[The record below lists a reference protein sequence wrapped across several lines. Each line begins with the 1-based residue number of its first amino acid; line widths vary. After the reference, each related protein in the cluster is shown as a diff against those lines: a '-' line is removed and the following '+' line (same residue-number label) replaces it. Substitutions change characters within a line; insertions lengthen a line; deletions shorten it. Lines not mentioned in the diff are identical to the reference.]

1 MKPISIIVCALACVP
16 PVPVSAADPSA
27 ARSVTGSGVL
37 TLSAVTQAVLSANPS
52 VRESRLRASALAQ
65 RPAQAAAWDD
75 PKLALSSRVARFVSI
90 APNGFTDQMLGLE
103 QSIPVSGRNQ
113 IRARMLA
120 TEVVVATE
128 EIRRR
133 ELDTIAKARS
143 AYFRLARD
151 QALLELN
158 RANELSW
165 RETIETTRVRFEVGT
180 RSEADVLASE
190 SELVRIVEVRRDLER
205 AQAED
210 QTELNVL
217 MNRAPSAPLGRPIDS
232 PREGAAHSLAHA
244 RLQPLVLARRPEV
257 RMAEARL
264 LVAKTQRE
272 LARRA
277 WVPDPTLGV
286 TAQRY
291 NSAAQVV
298 SEVGAGVSITL
309 PWANPAKYR
318 ALTHEAADA
327 EVAAQRALEQAR
339 LEALGRLRD
348 QLARVETNQHHV
360 ELYRERLVPLARQTL
375 DVTRTDYAA
384 GRSVFA
390 DLLLAQRNVRD
401 TESTY
406 RHHIA
411 DLQIALIELEA
422 LVGADLQLFPAA
434 RPPSRRQS

>member
-1 MKPISIIVCALACVP
+1 MKSISITFCALVCVP
-16 PVPVSAADPSA
+16 SVLLSAADLPA
-27 ARSVTGSGVL
+27 DRSPTRSGVL
-37 TLSAVTQAVLSANPS
+37 KLSAVTQAVLTANAS
-52 VRESRLRASALAQ
+52 VREARERASALAQ
-65 RPAQAAAWDD
+65 RPAQASAWDD
-75 PKLALSSRVARFVSI
+75 PKLALSSRVARFVNI
-90 APNGFTDQMLGLE
+90 APNGFTDQMVGIE

-113 IRARMLA
+113 IRARMLT

-128 EIRRR
+128 EVRRR
-133 ELDTIAKARS
+133 ELDAVAKARS

-151 QALLELN
+151 HTLLELN

-165 RETIETTRVRFEVGT
+165 RETIETTRARFEVGT
-180 RSEADVLASE
+180 RSQADVLAAE
-190 SELVRIVEVRRDLER
+190 SELSRIAEARRDLER
-205 AQAED
+205 VLSDD

-217 MNRAPSAPLGRPIDS
+217 MNRVPSSPLGSPVDT
-232 PREGAAHSLAHA
+232 PRETNAHSLGGT
-244 RLQPLVLARRPEV
+244 RLQPLVLSRRPEV
-257 RMAEARL
+257 RIAEARL
-264 LVAKTQRE
+264 TVATTQRE

-277 WVPDPTLGV
+277 WVPDPTVGL

-291 NSAAQVV
+291 NSASQVV

-318 ALTHEAADA
+318 ALAKEAADA
-327 EVAAQRALEQAR
+327 QEGAQRALEQAR

-360 ELYRERLVPLARQTL
+360 ELFRDRLVPLARQTL
-375 DVTRTDYAA
+375 DATRTDYAA

-411 DLQIALIELEA
+411 DLQMALAELEA
-422 LVGADLQLFPAA
+422 VVGADLQLFPAA
-434 RPPSRRQS
+434 QPPTRR